1 MVVGP
6 SHANGGVKF
15 AVGGRVNELEGCE
28 AVINKRS
35 TKMFAPVLSAINQAG
50 GGVKFANGGVTGF
63 GSASGIDNEI
73 SGQNQMMSVINSL
86 PSPIV
91 RVTDINDTQNTVKVT
106 QDTAS
111 L

>member
-1 MVVGP
+1 MVDGP

-15 AVGGRVNELEGCE
+15 AVGGRVNELEGGE

-35 TKMFAPVLSAINQAG
+35 TKMFAPVLSAMNVAG
-50 GGVKFANGGVTGF
+50 GGVKFANGGITDF
-63 GSASGIDNEI
+63 TSASGIDSEI
-73 SGQNQMMSVINSL
+73 SGQNQIMSLINSL